1 MAGNAESILVLGI
14 GNSLCGDDAF
24 GIQAQ
29 HRLAHDRALP
39 DGVTVMDGGTQG
51 IYLLPHIQAAE
62 RLLLLDAVDLG
73 RPPGEL
79 VLLRDGEIPSRLCQ
93 GAVSAHQSG
102 VPQLLS
108 LAGLLGWVP
117 RAVALVGVQVRHIG
131 LGLDMA
137 PEVAARVDEAVAL
150 AVAVLA
156 EWRCRTAGEAP

>member
-1 MAGNAESILVLGI
+1 MTGGPAPILVLGI

-24 GIQAQ
+24 GIHAQ
-29 HRLAHDRALP
+29 QRLAAERALP
-39 DGVTVMDGGTQG
+39 GGVTVMDGGTQG

-117 RAVALVGVQVRHIG
+117 RAVALIGVQVRQVG

-137 PEVAARVDEAVAL
+137 PEVAARLDQAVAL
-150 AVAVLA
+150 AVGVLA
-156 EWRCRTAGEAP
+156 EWRRSPAEGAP